1 MSDSFTQSTS
11 PSFCYCLQS
20 LHEWLQPCCYDAG
33 DDVLSLIVHIAQFHP
48 SVLSD
53 WLPLLLTNPEIQRIV
68 MEYITDST
76 SPTNWRERIGTE
88 RMLVEQT
95 WSRWM
100 EDVDRKTFIEMWRT
114 IWQPFFSLSINK
126 SNNSEPMVDIM
137 QKLQDL
143 YITQ

>member
-100 EDVDRKTFIEMWRT
+100 EDVSVHREEIYNKIKNQQNAQEEMVLD
-114 IWQPFFSLSINK
+114 ISIN
-126 SNNSEPMVDIM
+126 NGE
-137 QKLQDL
+137 
-143 YITQ
+143 ITSQID